1 MRCIIRYCSATLCY
15 MYDLQADNRQV
26 RRAMEK
32 ENKKERDAARKEY
45 NQNIRVCYYNYDQ

>member
-1 MRCIIRYCSATLCY
+1 MIRYCRASLCY